1 VGWFSHL
8 SNLLN
13 GRANMYAAALND
25 AAQHPALAALSA
37 ARSADHRSTLVRPR
51 LAASPSA
58 RYTCPVM
65 GARKTI
71 IRLTLL
77 LIAALPL
84 AACQVVLPLILG
96 RGGIAEAQIVSAVT
110 DANGLA
116 RVESAA
122 GMVDFQVTSGLSGE
136 RLEGVRV
143 RVATFGGMRLLLAE
157 DAGGDTHEHHL
168 PVAAPLVGEATVRR
182 LVMPPTSNAG
192 YNITSAAG
200 VLDVRALQ
208 LIDVLSEEQLRQRLE
223 AGPDEAV
230 LIYLYNP
237 ARPLALTG
245 APLEAYATPFEN
257 VTVLRAPA
265 EPSDA
270 ALALVIV
277 ALRQEAYAGW
287 SNRAVDRFLAARIGQ
302 PPDADLSGDL
312 AFRWAYPVYDI
323 YPADEIIEAGEAEQV
338 TLTVGWRSENPD
350 PPPPWSFFV
359 SSSDERVTVE
369 PESFSLGPDVPP
381 VELTVHINREGL
393 PLGQYTAS
401 LFIQPFSEAFGLIE
415 QRTERTIAYEVGVQL
430 PTPTPAPSIEGLL
443 LDPPQPRAGERL
455 TITALGFAPNE
466 TVFFELIGAERS
478 IRDSLPKADAAGV
491 FTYEVDLST
500 VPAGDYTL
508 RLTGA
513 ESGTVG
519 EATLTIAA
527 RVPDAVVASD
537 ELNLRAGPGYEYPVL
552 EVLVRGDALEA
563 ITTNWNNEWMEVEA
577 PSGRRG
583 WVLVNLLTL
592 NVDLADVPFH
602 PQYGRAPTPG
612 P

>member
-1 VGWFSHL
+1 MGSRKTLRYIPLIV
-8 SNLLN
+8 
-13 GRANMYAAALND
+13 AAL
-25 AAQHPALAALSA
+25 A
-37 ARSADHRSTLVRPR
+37 
-51 LAASPSA
+51 
-58 RYTCPVM
+58 
-65 GARKTI
+65 
-71 IRLTLL
+71 
-77 LIAALPL
+77 L
-84 AACQVVLPLILG
+84 AACQMVLPLILG
-96 RGGIAEAQIVSAVT
+96 GGGMGRAQIASSVS

-116 RVESAA
+116 RVESGA
-122 GMVDFQVTSGLSGE
+122 GVVDFQVTSGLSGE
-136 RLEGVRV
+136 RMAGVRL
-143 RVATFGGMRLLLAE
+143 RVATFGGVRLLLAE
-157 DAGGDTHEHHL
+157 DTQSDHL
-168 PVAAPLVGEATVRR
+168 PVAAPLTGEATVRR
-182 LVMPPTSNAG
+182 LVMPPPSSSG
-192 YNITSAAG
+192 YNITSATG
-200 VLDVRALQ
+200 TLDVRALE
-208 LIDVLSEEQLRQRLE
+208 LVDVLTEEQLRQRLE

-245 APLEAYATPFEN
+245 APLEVYATPFEN

-265 EPSDA
+265 EPPNA

-277 ALRQEAYAGW
+277 ALRQEAYAAW

-302 PPDADLSGDL
+302 LPDTDLGSDL
-312 AFRWAYPVYDI
+312 AFRWAYPAYDI
-323 YPADEIIEAGEAEQV
+323 YPADEVIEAGEAEQV
-338 TLTVGWRSENPD
+338 TITIGWRSENPD

-359 SSSDERVTVE
+359 SSSDGRITVE
-369 PESFSLGPDVPP
+369 PESFSLGPDTPP
-381 VELTVHINREGL
+381 VELTVRINREGL

-415 QRTERTIAYEVGVQL
+415 ERAERTLVYEVGVQL
-430 PTPTPAPSIEGLL
+430 PTSTPAPSIQGLV
-443 LDPPQPRAGERL
+443 LDPPQPRSGERL

-500 VPAGDYTL
+500 VPAGEYTL

-513 ESGTVG
+513 ESRTVG
-519 EATLTIAA
+519 EATVTIAA
-527 RVPDAVVASD
+527 PIPDAVVASE

-552 EVLVRGDALEA
+552 EVLVRGDALKA
-563 ITTNWNNEWMEVEA
+563 LTTNWNNEWMEVEA

-592 NVDLADVPFH
+592 NVNLADVPFH
-602 PQYGRAPTPG
+602 PQYGRAPTPT